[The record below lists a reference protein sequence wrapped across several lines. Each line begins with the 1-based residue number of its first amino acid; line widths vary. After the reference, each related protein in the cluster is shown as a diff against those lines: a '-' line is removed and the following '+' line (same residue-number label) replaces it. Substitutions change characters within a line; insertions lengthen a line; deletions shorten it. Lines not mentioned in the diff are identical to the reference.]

1 MENFDVFYDF
11 MTEYTD
17 FLEETAEKEK
27 DKLSALLSDDL
38 KRIEH
43 CLNEH
48 QSTIK
53 RTELFERER
62 EKLQKKLGI
71 GGLTLKEIIENCSDP
86 DEKELLT
93 KLSLRFKTA
102 IDNVKHA
109 NKTSLQ
115 VAQMNLQIIEDVM
128 PAGVTDAKVYNAKG
142 IPSIKKDIG
151 ILNRKI

>member
-1 MENFDVFYDF
+1 MENFEQFYDF

-43 CLNEH
+43 CLSEH

-53 RTELFERER
+53 RTELFEKDR

-71 GGLTLKEIIENCSDP
+71 QGLTLREIIDICDDP
-86 DEKELLT
+86 DEKDLLR
-93 KLSLRFKTA
+93 KLSARFKTA

-115 VAQMNLQIIEDVM
+115 IAQMNLQIIEDVM
-128 PAGVTDAKVYNAKG
+128 PKNVNDPKVYNAKG
-142 IPSIKKDIG
+142 IPSIRKNIG
-151 ILNRKI
+151 ILDTKI